1 MDERNTENDSR
12 AIYVNQTD
20 LGLELLEILLPLSP
34 ENYRKVQIYTVVEIV
49 SVLVLERNSVV
60 LYKISW
66 W

>member
-20 LGLELLEILLPLSP
+20 LRLELLEILLPLSP
-34 ENYRKVQIYTVVEIV
+34 ENYRKVPIYIVVEIV

>member
-12 AIYVNQTD
+12 TIYVNQTD

-34 ENYRKVQIYTVVEIV
+34 ENYRKVPIYTVVEIV